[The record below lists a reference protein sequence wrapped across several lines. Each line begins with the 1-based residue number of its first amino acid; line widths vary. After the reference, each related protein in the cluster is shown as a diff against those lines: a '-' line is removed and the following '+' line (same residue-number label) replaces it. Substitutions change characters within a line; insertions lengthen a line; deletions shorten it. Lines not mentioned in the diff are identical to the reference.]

1 MSTEATK
8 AVLNTPCVDRYG
20 GKCLS
25 RDNSKAVPSDR
36 FGKPKSDKKRG
47 SQNGKGNGK
56 GNGNND
62 GGPNSKKAKN
72 NNNKNGNNKKVCIF

>member
-1 MSTEATK
+1 MARK

-36 FGKPKSDKKRG
+36 YGRPKSDKKRG
-47 SQNGKGNGK
+47 SNNGKNNGKGS
-56 GNGNND
+56 ND

-72 NNNKNGNNKKVCIF
+72 NQNKNGDNKKVRILPLSL